1 MLIIH
6 LKMLVIF
13 CMFPVAAPLKSMLHK
28 HLVAQI
34 VMVNLMWEF
43 NASVR
48 ILFSIGRLYISSAIN
63 IFHIRIIKRV
73 DVNRQP

>member
-1 MLIIH
+1 
-6 LKMLVIF
+6 MLVIF
-13 CMFPVAAPLKSMLHK
+13 CMFPVAAPLKSMFCK
-28 HLVAQI
+28 HLIAQI
-34 VMVNLMWEF
+34 VMVDFVWKF
-43 NASVR
+43 NASVC